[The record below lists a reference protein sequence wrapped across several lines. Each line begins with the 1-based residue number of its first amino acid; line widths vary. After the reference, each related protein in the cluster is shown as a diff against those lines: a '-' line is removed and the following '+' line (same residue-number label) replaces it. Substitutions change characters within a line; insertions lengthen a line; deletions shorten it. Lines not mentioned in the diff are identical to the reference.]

1 MENKIHKFGEK
12 VLYLYLFFLFVVMP
26 LYSKGGYHMISTTKW
41 ALFCNVS
48 YGYQFGYF
56 FIPGFLIILS
66 FCFIFEVLFYKA
78 YVEKFDKA
86 DIMLLLFGVVVALS
100 EKISFYHLTYFVT
113 EESQAFV
120 GYRGW
125 YMGLIAQI
133 SFILIYFFVK
143 RYWGGSKRIVDIAI
157 IGSTIV
163 FFLAVLNR
171 FDIDL
176 LGFTGSLLEV
186 DKHDYV
192 STIGNINW
200 YVCYLAVL
208 FPLSVYSYIGASN
221 RIKKILYGI
230 AIMIGTATLVTQG
243 SDSAFLVLGV
253 LVLYLLKN
261 EDNNVIIEL
270 LLIVSGTCILIGFLQ
285 NLFSSYA
292 YVPNRLSELVTKS
305 FVLYVLFGLGLLFRN
320 KIDLFDKF
328 KKLVFKMIPI
338 LLLLVIVYILLNTFN
353 ILPEQLRTYGYF
365 RISDS
370 WGNNRGNIWRVGVY
384 AFIAFVIDH
393 PYVLFLG
400 AGPDQYAN
408 MIFTYNYEEVVVQ
421 RSTVF
426 VSCAHNE
433 FLNTLC
439 NYGILGFVSFYMF
452 WYFVIFDKKRENT
465 LFNRMCICAIIC
477 YLVNSFVS
485 IQQIV
490 GAPYLFII
498 AGMLQSRKSEF

>member
-1 MENKIHKFGEK
+1 
-12 VLYLYLFFLFVVMP
+12 MP

-48 YGYQFGYF
+48 YGYQFGFF

-86 DIMLLLFGVVVALS
+86 DILLLLFGVVVALS

-113 EESQAFV
+113 EESQTFV

-133 SFILIYFFVK
+133 SFILFYFFVK

-200 YVCYLAVL
+200 YVCYLIVL
-208 FPLSVYSYIGASN
+208 FPLSIYSYIESDN
-221 RIKKILYGI
+221 KIRKVLYGI

-243 SDSAFLVLGV
+243 SDSAFLVLAV
-253 LVLYLLKN
+253 LALYLLKN
-261 EDNNVIIEL
+261 EDHDKLVEL
-270 LLIVSGTCILIGFLQ
+270 LLIVSGSCILVGLLQ
-285 NLFSSYA
+285 IVFSSHA
-292 YVPNRLSELVTKS
+292 YIPNRLSGLVTKS
-305 FVLYVLFGLGLLFRN
+305 VIPYVLFGLGILFVF
-320 KIDLFDKF
+320 KIDLFGKF
-328 KKLVFKMIPI
+328 KKLAFKMIPI
-338 LLLLVIVYILLNTFN
+338 VLLLVVVYIILNTFD

-370 WGNNRGNIWRVGVY
+370 WGNNRGNIWRVGV
-384 AFIAFVIDH
+384 IAFFRFVLDH
-393 PYVLFLG
+393 PYVLFFG

-408 MIFTYNYEEVVVQ
+408 MIFTYKYEEVVET
-421 RSTVF
+421 RSTIF

-452 WYFVIFDKKRENT
+452 WYFVVFDKKRENT
-465 LFNRMCICAIIC
+465 LFNRMFICAIIC

-498 AGMLQSRKSEF
+498 AGMLQSQKSEF